1 MDVNE
6 DFGKLRR
13 MIITKRL
20 EELDVI
26 GYLTKISEFRKLNR
40 KKISDGQ
47 LFSEMMSLF
56 SVDNKVTLLPITVP
70 FKKDYLFYRIR
81 NLGKEYALN
90 QLKIQDFWS
99 PPDHM
104 IKNYG
109 RINKPK
115 ESILYTSLSID
126 GCLEEISLNNE
137 DIFLI
142 MQYKTKRDIKATQIG
157 GDLNINTLN
166 LESNKAEGNY
176 AIINNFIN
184 EEFSRE
190 VGIGTEHLYKTS
202 ELIAKS
208 FFDLPPEWQ
217 DAWTFPSIQEKS
229 NMNIAFRK
237 KTAEEILNLN
247 SVLVCKHDEN
257 HKGRLSIYLV
267 FNNFEDDQFD
277 VIQPGTDKYIKF
289 MNSYV

>member
-1 MDVNE
+1 MDTSE

-13 MIITKRL
+13 MIVTKRL
-20 EELDVI
+20 EQLDVFE
-26 GYLTKISEFRKLNR
+26 YLKKVSEFRKLNR

-47 LFSEMMSLF
+47 LFSEIMSLF
-56 SVDNKVTLLPITVP
+56 SVDNNVTLLPMTVP

-81 NLGKEYALN
+81 NLGKEYDLN

-137 DIFLI
+137 DIFLV
-142 MQYKTKRDIKATQIG
+142 MQYKPKRDINATQIG
-157 GDLNINTLN
+157 GDLNRKTLN
-166 LESNKAEGNY
+166 LESKQAEGNY

-202 ELIAKS
+202 ELIAKN
-208 FFDLPPEWQ
+208 FFDLPSEWQ

-237 KTAEEILNLN
+237 KIAEEILNLN

-257 HKGRLSIYLV
+257 HKGKLLIYQV

-277 VIQPGTDKYIKF
+277 AIYYGTEEFIKF
-289 MNSYV
+289 MKSYI

>member
-26 GYLTKISEFRKLNR
+26 GYLTKISKFRKLNR

-126 GCLEEISLNNE
+126 GCLEEISL
-137 DIFLI
+137 
-142 MQYKTKRDIKATQIG
+142 
-157 GDLNINTLN
+157 
-166 LESNKAEGNY
+166 
-176 AIINNFIN
+176 
-184 EEFSRE
+184 
-190 VGIGTEHLYKTS
+190 
-202 ELIAKS
+202 
-208 FFDLPPEWQ
+208 
-217 DAWTFPSIQEKS
+217 
-229 NMNIAFRK
+229 
-237 KTAEEILNLN
+237 
-247 SVLVCKHDEN
+247 
-257 HKGRLSIYLV
+257 
-267 FNNFEDDQFD
+267 
-277 VIQPGTDKYIKF
+277 
-289 MNSYV
+289 